1 MGPQRV
7 KHAWA
12 SEHTHRQDLRRAA
25 VWSPAHTWL
34 CRLEAFPVADFW
46 SSPSI
51 LSDTLYTPRRCAIP
65 FLAEVEESEH
75 EKWNKELSF
84 PPIQKE
90 LPEHPLYIRNIKY
103 ATWVITEI
111 IYYSVIQTGQRAIQF
126 GSILEKPWSHF
137 HTNVQARPSFSF
149 YKTSAEANL
158 KHAPRFLIIYFK
170 HLRSDD
176 VTSVSFNQFFFFFFF
191 LRTKKAVYSQTKKKK
206 KIQSTSKLGLYSTS
220 SGLLWNWF
228 WESCPSNS
236 DLSNLLFIRNQWN
249 ENILT
254 VSFWQQLL
262 ISLPELERK
271 KMRETELK

>member
-34 CRLEAFPVADFW
+34 CRLEAFPVANFW
-46 SSPSI
+46 SSPST

-65 FLAEVEESEH
+65 FLTEVEESEH

-90 LPEHPLYIRNIKY
+90 LPEHPVYIRNIKY

-111 IYYSVIQTGQRAIQF
+111 IYYSVIQTGLRAIQF

-149 YKTSAEANL
+149 YKTSAEPNL

-176 VTSVSFNQFFFFFFF
+176 VTSVSFSFVFFF
-191 LRTKKAVYSQTKKKK
+191 LRTKKAVYFQTKKKDPIHFK
-206 KIQSTSKLGLYSTS
+206 AGTLLNQFWAFMELILGELSIKLR
-220 SGLLWNWF
+220 
-228 WESCPSNS
+228 P
-236 DLSNLLFIRNQWN
+236 
-249 ENILT
+249 
-254 VSFWQQLL
+254 QQLVVYQKPVEWKHL
-262 ISLPELERK
+262 DS
-271 KMRETELK
+271 